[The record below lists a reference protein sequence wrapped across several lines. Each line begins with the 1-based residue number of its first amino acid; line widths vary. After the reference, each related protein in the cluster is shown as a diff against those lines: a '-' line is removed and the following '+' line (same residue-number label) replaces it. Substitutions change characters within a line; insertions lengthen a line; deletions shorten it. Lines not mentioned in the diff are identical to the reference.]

1 MSTTATPPK
10 SPSKPAASLMKP
22 WRIWIPLLLLP
33 LMVAARFVP
42 DMLQDPPAK
51 IWMVSAF
58 GPLLVSLAILL
69 WFCLVSR
76 ARWWERLL
84 GVFGIVLL
92 LVGLM
97 VASDASFREAPFM
110 VMTIPLTVGGFAL
123 GALLFGW
130 TLNQHR
136 LWYCLAIAALL
147 GGPCALLKTDGAWG
161 SFQFGL
167 SWRWE
172 ETAEDRFLAER
183 SQETPAKSEGI
194 DDAAA
199 QAFASPQWPHLRGPN
214 FAGVQRGVRF
224 SDDWKAHPP
233 QELWRIA
240 VGPAWS
246 SFAVAQPFLVTQEQ
260 RGESESVVCYD
271 AETGKEVWAHAEP
284 GRFFDSL
291 GGLGPRATPTIHD
304 GYVYALQADGK
315 LLKLDPQNGDVIWN
329 VNLCDI
335 AQIKP
340 PMWGF
345 SSSPCIHQGKVLVYA
360 GSEQGEEGH
369 IFALNTANG
378 EVAWSTPAGKLS
390 YASVQT
396 MEILGTTYLAL
407 LSELGLHLYKPDSGD
422 VVLNYPWLHD
432 GYRALQP
439 QVIDGDKILIPTG
452 PGSGTRLVQA
462 SLQDDQLQLDE
473 VWTSLDMKPDY
484 NDMVVH
490 QGFIYGFDNNIF
502 GCISLKDGKRQWKGG
517 RYEKGQ
523 ALLLADSDL
532 IIVVSERGELVL
544 LRATPDKLQQLVKI
558 PAMKAKTWNHP
569 VVVGNRLYVRNP
581 EEAIC
586 YELATFGSPQP
597 MPDQPDESES
607 AAR

>member
-1 MSTTATPPK
+1 MSTTTA
-10 SPSKPAASLMKP
+10 PSKPPPKPAADLMKP
-22 WRIWIPLLLLP
+22 WRVWIPLLLLP
-33 LMVAARFVP
+33 LMIAARFVP
-42 DMLQDPPAK
+42 DMLREPPAK

-76 ARWWERLL
+76 ARWWERVL
-84 GVFGIVLL
+84 GVLGIVLL
-92 LVGLM
+92 LVGL
-97 VASDASFREAPFM
+97 VAASDASFREAPFM

-130 TLNQHR
+130 MLNQYR

-147 GGPCALLKTDGAWG
+147 GGLCALLKTDGAWG
-161 SFQFGL
+161 NFKFGL

-172 ETAEDRFLAER
+172 KTAEDRFLAER
-183 SQETPAKSEGI
+183 SQDTPAPKEAI

-199 QAFASPQWPHLRGPN
+199 QAFGSPQWPHLRGPD
-214 FAGVQRGVRF
+214 FAGAVHGLQF

-233 QELWRIA
+233 QEMWRIA

-246 SFAVAQPFLVTQEQ
+246 SFAVAHPFLVTQEQ
-260 RGESESVVCYD
+260 RGESEFVVCYN
-271 AETGKEVWAHAEP
+271 AETGKEVWAHAEA

-304 GYVYALQADGK
+304 GFIYALQADGK
-315 LLKLDPQNGDVIWN
+315 LLKLDPQTGDALWN
-329 VNLCDI
+329 INLCDV
-335 AQIKP
+335 ADIKP

-345 SSSPCIHQGKVLVYA
+345 SSSPIIHHGKVLVYA
-360 GSEQGEEGH
+360 GSERGKEGH
-369 IFALNTANG
+369 IFALNTTNG
-378 EVAWSTPAGKLS
+378 EAAWSTPAGKLS

-396 MEILGTTYLAL
+396 IEILGATYLAL
-407 LSELGLHLYKPDSGD
+407 LSELGLHLYKPDSGE
-422 VVLNYPWLHD
+422 VVLTYSWPHG

-452 PGSGTRLVQA
+452 IGSGTRLVQA
-462 SLQDDQLQLDE
+462 TLKDDQLQLTE
-473 VWTSLDMKPDY
+473 LWTSLDMKPDY
-484 NDMVVH
+484 NDVVMH
-490 QGFIYGFDNNIF
+490 KGFIYGFDNNIF
-502 GCISLKDGKRQWKGG
+502 GCISLEDGKRRWKGG

-532 IIVVSERGELVL
+532 IIVVSEPGELVL
-544 LRATPDKLQQLVKI
+544 LRATPDKLQQLAKI

-569 VVVGNRLYVRNP
+569 VVVGNRLYIRNP

-586 YELATFGSPQP
+586 YELATVGSPEL
-597 MPDQPDESES
+597 DQPDESAS